1 MPLYSLL
8 NYYYVLI
15 KIHINYLLSNNVK
28 LSIAFNYERKMCV
41 NFGQRSQLFLPTKQN
56 RNRGRWHLVNES
68 MERSKFQRSFL
79 YFLFFDSRERKRS
92 IRKKEK
98 AKVIYVDADF
108 LFSWAKH
115 KPLEY
120 VVAYMLLSLC
130 SSTYLWGSQFQYP
143 LFNFNHFFSLFN
155 CDLPDFGSF
164 CMCYCL
170 NIGQ

>member
-8 NYYYVLI
+8 YYYYVLI

-28 LSIAFNYERKMCV
+28 LSIAFNYERKMCVNFV

-108 LFSWAKH
+108 LFS
-115 KPLEY
+115 
-120 VVAYMLLSLC
+120 
-130 SSTYLWGSQFQYP
+130 
-143 LFNFNHFFSLFN
+143 
-155 CDLPDFGSF
+155 
-164 CMCYCL
+164 
-170 NIGQ
+170 